1 MWLCVRYNLAI
12 RWKMSNLDHTYVI
25 IMAGGG
31 GTRLWPVSRRK
42 HPKQIISLVEENSLF
57 QSTVERLEGLFPPE
71 RILVVTVAEQA
82 EELQKQAM
90 HLPAENF
97 ILEPAPRGTASVV
110 GLAAVVLQKRD
121 PQAVMVV
128 LPSDHYIRNRDL
140 FYLLLRVAVD
150 VAEEE
155 YLVTLGITPTYPAT
169 VYGYIQRGEPLPDK
183 FAHPVY
189 QVLRFK
195 EKPDDEQARQMLAT
209 HDHSWNSGMFL
220 WRTDTILNEIS
231 RQMPN
236 LYNTLTQIGSAWG
249 TKKQD
254 ATLTDLWPGLR
265 NETVD
270 YGIMENAEKVAVLP
284 AGGLEWSDIGNWDS
298 LFDVLMPDSDGNI
311 VFNGHH
317 LPVETSSS
325 LVYGNND
332 GRLIVTIGV
341 DNLIVVD
348 TGDVLLVCHKD
359 QAARVRQ
366 VVDTLKNSDREH
378 YT

>member
-1 MWLCVRYNLAI
+1 
-12 RWKMSNLDHTYVI
+12 MSNLDHTYAV

-31 GTRLWPVSRRK
+31 GTRLWPVSRRS
-42 HPKQIISLVEENSLF
+42 HPKQIISLIEENSLF

-71 RILVVTVAEQA
+71 RILVVTVTEQA
-82 EELQKQAM
+82 EELRKQAP

-97 ILEPAPRGTASVV
+97 LLEPAPRGTASVV
-110 GLAAVVLQKRD
+110 GLAAIVLQKRD

-150 VAEEE
+150 VAEKE

-169 VYGYIQRGEPLPDK
+169 VYGYIQRGDPLPEK
-183 FAHPVY
+183 FAYPAY
-189 QVLRFK
+189 QVMSFK
-195 EKPDDEQARQMLAT
+195 EKPDEKQARKILSA

-231 RQMPN
+231 RQMPD
-236 LYNTLTQIGSAWG
+236 LHASLTQIGSAWG
-249 TKKQD
+249 TDEQD
-254 ATLTDLWPGLR
+254 SVLTALWPGLR

-270 YGIMENAEKVAVLP
+270 YGVMERAEKVAVLP
-284 AGGLEWSDIGNWDS
+284 AGGLEWSDIGNWNS
-298 LFDVLMPDSDGNI
+298 LFDVLLPDKDGN
-311 VFNGHH
+311 VVSSGHH
-317 LPVETSSS
+317 IPLDTSSS

-332 GRLIVTIGV
+332 DRLIVTIGV
-341 DNLIVVD
+341 DNLIIVD
-348 TGDVLLVCHKD
+348 TGDVLLICRKD
-359 QAARVRQ
+359 QSAKVRQ
-366 VVDTLKNSDREH
+366 IVDNLKNSDREH

>member
-1 MWLCVRYNLAI
+1 
-12 RWKMSNLDHTYVI
+12 MSNLEHTYAI

-31 GTRLWPVSRRK
+31 GTRLWPVSRRG
-42 HPKQIISLVEENSLF
+42 HPKQLIALVEENSLF
-57 QSTVERLEGLFPPE
+57 QSTVERLEGPFPPE

-82 EELQKQAM
+82 GDLRKQAP

-110 GLAAVVLQKRD
+110 GLAAVILQKRD
-121 PQAVMVV
+121 PRAVMAV

-169 VYGYIQRGEPLPDK
+169 VYGYIQRGEPLPEK
-183 FAHPVY
+183 FAYPAY
-189 QVLRFK
+189 RVLSFK
-195 EKPDDEQARQMLAT
+195 EKPDETSARQMLAS

-220 WRTDTILNEIS
+220 WRTDTILREIA
-231 RQMPN
+231 RQMPD
-236 LYNTLTQIGSAWG
+236 LYSALTQIGAAWG
-249 TKKQD
+249 SDEQD
-254 ATLTDLWPGLR
+254 SLLTGLWPALR

-270 YGIMENAEKVAVLP
+270 YGVMEHAEKVAVLP
-284 AGGLEWSDIGNWDS
+284 AGGLEWSDIGNWNS
-298 LFDVLMPDSDGNI
+298 LFDVLLPDKNGNI
-311 VFNGHH
+311 VFSGRHIP
-317 LPVETSSS
+317 LETSSS

-332 GRLIVTIGV
+332 NRLIVTIGV
-341 DNLIVVD
+341 ENLIIVD
-348 TGDVLLVCHKD
+348 TGDVLLVCRKD
-359 QAARVRQ
+359 QAAKVRQ
-366 VVDTLKNSDREH
+366 VVDSLKNSDKEH